1 MISRIRR
8 YFRRFR
14 RKRETMEHQQ
24 LVSITR
30 GLQNAA
36 AETNSLVAQQ
46 YIRVLSEFFE
56 RLPDGSLKAKMVRVE
71 LDENYY
77 SMVPLVSLAAPT
89 GLALERMRVQLS
101 IRLESAKEERTRLL
115 SLLRAQNE
123 EPAADGE
130 SRAQFTVS
138 LSPRGADGGRR
149 RPSDHVHVDLEF
161 RTLQTPESIQRV
173 IDTYTNMMQPL
184 RRSPSDDPAPI
195 EPPSAP
201 DDGNANV
208 TENVPA
214 DASAESLT
222 DGDNTASEPTA

>member
-115 SLLRAQNE
+115 SLLRAQSE

-184 RRSPSDDPAPI
+184 RRKPSDDPAPL
-195 EPPSAP
+195 ETPPAP
-201 DDGNANV
+201 GDGGSNV
-208 TENVPA
+208 TENPPA
-214 DASAESLT
+214 EASAGSQT
-222 DGDNTASEPTA
+222 DGDNAAPESGA

>member
-14 RKRETMEHQQ
+14 RKNETMEHQH
-24 LVSITR
+24 LISITR

-56 RLPDGSLKAKMVRVE
+56 RMPDGSLKAKMVRVE

-77 SMVPLVSLAAPT
+77 SMVPLVSLAAPS

-101 IRLESAKEERTRLL
+101 IKLESAQEERTQLL
-115 SLLRAQNE
+115 SLLRAQNDE
-123 EPAADGE
+123 TSDGGE
-130 SRAQFTVS
+130 RRAQFTVS
-138 LSPRGADGGRR
+138 LSPRGSGGDRR

-173 IDTYTNMMQPL
+173 IDTYTNMMQPI
-184 RRSPSDDPAPI
+184 RRKPDDAPAPADT
-195 EPPSAP
+195 PPMP
-201 DDGNANV
+201 GDGGSNV
-208 TENVPA
+208 TENPPA
-214 DASAESLT
+214 EASAGSQT
-222 DGDNTASEPTA
+222 DGDNAAPESGA